1 MATSAQITWNAKLG
15 GGLAICAGA
24 NDDGETKAK
33 FVGKVGIGVETPLTA
48 NFSLMPSLEFA
59 MKGTKW
65 SISEST
71 YSRDETFS
79 PIYVQIPILGAYR
92 VNLNSDWNLTLKA
105 GPYFAY
111 GISGNCESD
120 YSSSSYSGSEEA
132 DMFSDL
138 DAKRFDAGIDVGI
151 DFEYHRFVIG
161 AEFERGFVSFAPEE
175 SEFNVYNQ
183 AFYLTIG
190 YKF

>member
-1 MATSAQITWNAKLG
+1 
-15 GGLAICAGA
+15 
-24 NDDGETKAK
+24 
-33 FVGKVGIGVETPLTA
+33 
-48 NFSLMPSLEFA
+48 
-59 MKGTKW
+59 
-65 SISEST
+65 
-71 YSRDETFS
+71 
-79 PIYVQIPILGAYR
+79 
-92 VNLNSDWNLTLKA
+92 
-105 GPYFAY
+105 
-111 GISGNCESD
+111 
-120 YSSSSYSGSEEA
+120 
-132 DMFSDL
+132 MFSDL